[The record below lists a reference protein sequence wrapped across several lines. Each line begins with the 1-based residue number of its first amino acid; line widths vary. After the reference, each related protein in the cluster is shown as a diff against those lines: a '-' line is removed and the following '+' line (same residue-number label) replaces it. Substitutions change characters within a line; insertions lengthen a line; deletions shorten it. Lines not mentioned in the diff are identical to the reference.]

1 MKLKRVNPKRWSVNP
16 APSLSVPL
24 ACILLA
30 LACKGDSDNVP
41 FDYSARMFVADEDS
55 SGLFLCF
62 ATDSALAPGTP
73 VTVVF
78 TGIPQHFAA
87 GRLAARKRL
96 PCIPPSRTPP
106 IDSMQYVV
114 EIPRDTLDR
123 RGVPIVI
130 LGGVPTPEQRGDT
143 VTIAIDRGRPPVRF
157 GVCAGTE
164 GLHTT
169 AWAGPPLLSLRVWH
183 AYYYLGYDVDP
194 TCSEAEYTDST
205 GKSG

>member
-1 MKLKRVNPKRWSVNP
+1 VKLKRVNPKRWSVNP
-16 APSLSVPL
+16 ARSLSVPL
-24 ACILLA
+24 VCILLA
-30 LACKGDSDNVP
+30 LACKGDSNNVP

-96 PCIPPSRTPP
+96 PCIP
-106 IDSMQYVV
+106 
-114 EIPRDTLDR
+114 
-123 RGVPIVI
+123 
-130 LGGVPTPEQRGDT
+130 TPEQRGDT

-164 GLHTT
+164 GLHAT
-169 AWAGPPLLSLRVWH
+169 AWAGAPLLSPRVWH